1 MVKTKKIKFSSSEI
15 LVKYFDQFEVKKS
28 LNDTVLKL
36 NIKEF
41 EELEKSQELLIPKTD
56 RKFNGAFFTPRNIVY
71 QIINEIKPKEKDH
84 CSDISCGCGS
94 FIIGLLKYY
103 KTEHNKSL
111 NQTLK
116 ENI

>member
-1 MVKTKKIKFSSSEI
+1 MKKLLYKLCDQYEIIDIEKHIFYTYLKTKKIKFSSSEI

-84 CSDISCGCGS
+84 CSSP
-94 FIIGLLKYY
+94 
-103 KTEHNKSL
+103 
-111 NQTLK
+111 
-116 ENI
+116 